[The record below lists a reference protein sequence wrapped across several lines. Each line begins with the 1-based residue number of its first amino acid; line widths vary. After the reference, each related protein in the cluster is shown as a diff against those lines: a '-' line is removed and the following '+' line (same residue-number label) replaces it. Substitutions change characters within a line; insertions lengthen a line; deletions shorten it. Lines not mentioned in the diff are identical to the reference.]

1 MASGCPGGI
10 SEGAWLGSSMSAN
23 QPKPQRLCVADDLA
37 PGATLACNA
46 GQGHYLRHVLRLSA
60 GDTVLLFNG
69 RQGEWRAEL
78 LPGTA
83 PAALIVR
90 EQVRPQSGGPDIDYL
105 FAPLKRARLDNLGK
119 GASGAAVQNIG
130 LMLGVAS

>member
-1 MASGCPGGI
+1 M
-10 SEGAWLGSSMSAN
+10 EGRWLGGSSMSEYQA
-23 QPKPQRLCVADDLA
+23 KAQRLCVADDLA
-37 PGATLACNA
+37 PGATLACSA
-46 GQGHYLRHVLRLSA
+46 GQGHYLRRVLRLSP
-60 GDTVLLFNG
+60 GDAILLFNG

-105 FAPLKRARLDNLGK
+105 FAPLKRARLDYM
-119 GASGAAVQNIG
+119 VQKATE
-130 LMLGVAS
+130 MGVAFCTM